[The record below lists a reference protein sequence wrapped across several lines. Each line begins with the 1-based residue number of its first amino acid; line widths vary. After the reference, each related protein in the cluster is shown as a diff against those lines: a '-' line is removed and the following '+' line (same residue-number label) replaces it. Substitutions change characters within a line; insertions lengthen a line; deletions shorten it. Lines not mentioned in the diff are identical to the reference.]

1 LLGPVSER
9 PRLFSVKSA
18 GRFDRQWGG
27 QQLYSEDSI
36 GRWSELERFERFG
49 TDPNWFNASREG
61 CGNEGHD
68 FWSRIGSDANRQALI
83 EYLKTL

>member
-1 LLGPVSER
+1 
-9 PRLFSVKSA
+9 VKSA
-18 GRFDRQWGG
+18 RRFDPQRSG
-27 QQLYSEDSI
+27 QQLYPDASI
-36 GRWSELERFERFG
+36 ERWSERERLERFG
-49 TDPNWFNASREG
+49 TDTNWFNASREG